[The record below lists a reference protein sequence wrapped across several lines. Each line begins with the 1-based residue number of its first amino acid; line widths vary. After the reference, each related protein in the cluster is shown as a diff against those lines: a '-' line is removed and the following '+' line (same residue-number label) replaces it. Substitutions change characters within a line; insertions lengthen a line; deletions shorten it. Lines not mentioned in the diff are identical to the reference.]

1 MRVTTEAFA
10 TGSISFPPM
19 AETLQR
25 VCVYCAMND
34 GVRPEYLSAARRIGA
49 LLAERDCA
57 LVYGGGGV
65 GLMGAMADAALAAGG
80 EVIGVMPHALVQ
92 REAAHR
98 GLTALHV
105 VDTMHERKAM
115 MAEMADAFI
124 ALPGGLGT
132 LEELFETWTWAQL
145 GVHHKPVGL
154 LDVAGYWSPLVT
166 MLDHME
172 AEGFL
177 RGTPRDLLIVESEP
191 ERLLDRMATFDGPR
205 VRRWLRLG
213 ET

>member
-1 MRVTTEAFA
+1 MTA
-10 TGSISFPPM
+10 
-19 AETLQR
+19 TLQR
-25 VCVYCAMND
+25 VCVYCASND
-34 GVRPEYLSAARRIGA
+34 GVRPEYLEAARQLGTLIAQRGS
-49 LLAERDCA
+49 A
-57 LVYGGGGV
+57 LVYGGGGS
-65 GLMGAMADAALAAGG
+65 GLMGTLADATLAAGG

-92 REAAHR
+92 REAAHQ

-105 VDTMHERKAM
+105 VDSMHERKALL
-115 MAEMADAFI
+115 AELADAFV

-154 LDVAGYWSPLVT
+154 LNVAQYWQSLVT
-166 MLDHME
+166 MLEHME

-177 RGTPRDLLIVESEP
+177 RGTPREWLVMESDP
-191 ERLLDRMATFDGPR
+191 VRLLEQLETFEPPR
-205 VRRWLRLG
+205 VRRWLSLG

>member
-1 MRVTTEAFA
+1 
-10 TGSISFPPM
+10 M
-19 AETLQR
+19 APTLQR

-34 GVRPEYLSAARRIGA
+34 GAKPEYLQAARQIGA
-49 LLAERDCA
+49 LIAQRGYA
-57 LVYGGGGV
+57 LVYGGGGL

-80 EVIGVMPHALVQ
+80 EVIGVMPHTLVQ

-105 VDTMHERKAM
+105 VDSMHERKSMLADL
-115 MAEMADAFI
+115 ADAFI

-132 LEELFETWTWAQL
+132 LEEFFETWTWLQL

-154 LDVAGYWSPLVT
+154 LDVAEYWRPLVA
-166 MLDHME
+166 LLEHVE
-172 AEGFL
+172 SEGFM
-177 RGTPRDLLIVESEP
+177 RGTPQEWLVVDTDPALLLN
-191 ERLLDRMATFDGPR
+191 RLATFEPPR

>member
-1 MRVTTEAFA
+1 MTA
-10 TGSISFPPM
+10 
-19 AETLQR
+19 TLQR
-25 VCVYCAMND
+25 VCVYCASND
-34 GVRPEYLSAARRIGA
+34 GVRPEYLEAARQLGTLIAQRGS
-49 LLAERDCA
+49 A
-57 LVYGGGGV
+57 LVYGGGGS
-65 GLMGAMADAALAAGG
+65 GLMGTLADATLAAGG

-105 VDTMHERKAM
+105 VDSMHERKALL
-115 MAEMADAFI
+115 AEMADAFV

-154 LDVAGYWSPLVT
+154 LNVAQYWQSLVT
-166 MLDHME
+166 MLEHME

-177 RGTPRDLLIVESEP
+177 RGTPREWLVMESDP
-191 ERLLDRMATFDGPR
+191 VRLLDQLETFEPPR
-205 VRRWLRLG
+205 VRRWLSLG